1 MTFHSHPPDRG
12 KTDNVHR
19 GCDYPA
25 EGGEGGT
32 DRERRVSGAFRDGV

>member
-25 EGGEGGT
+25 GEGGT